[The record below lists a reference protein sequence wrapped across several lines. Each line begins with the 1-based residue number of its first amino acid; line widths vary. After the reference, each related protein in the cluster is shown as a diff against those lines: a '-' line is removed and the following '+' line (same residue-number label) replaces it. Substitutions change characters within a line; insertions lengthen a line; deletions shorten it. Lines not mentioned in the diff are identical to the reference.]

1 MLERLFFKLLPVQ
14 ILIVAMGSVNLI
26 VDGAVAGRCIDSSS
40 VGVVGLYFSMINA
53 LTAVGAVLLGGA
65 AVLCGRSMGSGDLEK
80 TKSIFTMN
88 LGAAL
93 TAGALLTAVSLILP
107 GPIADI
113 LGASSELKPALITY
127 IRGYAVGIIPMLLAQ
142 QIAAFL
148 QMERQSAR
156 GYAGIAGLVISNVA
170 LDILLVA
177 VLKMGVWGLALATS
191 ISNWIYLIILV
202 PYYQTGRS
210 QLKMGRKH
218 IDFRVLGSMI
228 AVGAPGAVLVFML
241 ALRGITINRILL
253 MYSGNDGL
261 SAQSAFS
268 MISGLLYAFALGTGA
283 TLRML
288 ASVFFGE
295 EDKDSLRRLLRMTL
309 SKTVPMSLVVTAV
322 VLLLSGP
329 VTLIFFPDKTTE
341 VYRLTRQL
349 FIICSCCIPFIVLA
363 QVIANYLQACG
374 HNVYVNILSVFD
386 GFFAMVIPS
395 LILAPKMGA
404 LGVWL
409 ANPIGIALTLLLSL
423 CYACVFNRRFPR
435 GDDFLMLRPGFGV
448 PDEDRLDIPVRSMS
462 DVTGTAVTVQ
472 DFCEKH
478 GLDSKTSLYAALCL
492 EEMAGNVVDHG
503 FTKDEKD
510 HMIEAHVTYKDGEV
524 MLRIKDDCIPFDPM
538 ERADLLSGDDPLRN
552 IGIRM
557 VSKLAKEMTY
567 QNLIGLNVLT
577 IRL

>member
-26 VDGAVAGRCIDSSS
+26 VDGAVAGRCIDSST

-113 LGASSELKPALITY
+113 LGASSGLKPALITY

-228 AVGAPGAVLVFML
+228 AVGAP
-241 ALRGITINRILL
+241 
-253 MYSGNDGL
+253 
-261 SAQSAFS
+261 
-268 MISGLLYAFALGTGA
+268 
-283 TLRML
+283 
-288 ASVFFGE
+288 
-295 EDKDSLRRLLRMTL
+295 
-309 SKTVPMSLVVTAV
+309 P
-322 VLLLSGP
+322 
-329 VTLIFFPDKTTE
+329 
-341 VYRLTRQL
+341 
-349 FIICSCCIPFIVLA
+349 
-363 QVIANYLQACG
+363 
-374 HNVYVNILSVFD
+374 
-386 GFFAMVIPS
+386 
-395 LILAPKMGA
+395 
-404 LGVWL
+404 
-409 ANPIGIALTLLLSL
+409 
-423 CYACVFNRRFPR
+423 
-435 GDDFLMLRPGFGV
+435 
-448 PDEDRLDIPVRSMS
+448 
-462 DVTGTAVTVQ
+462 
-472 DFCEKH
+472 
-478 GLDSKTSLYAALCL
+478 
-492 EEMAGNVVDHG
+492 
-503 FTKDEKD
+503 
-510 HMIEAHVTYKDGEV
+510 
-524 MLRIKDDCIPFDPM
+524 
-538 ERADLLSGDDPLRN
+538 
-552 IGIRM
+552 
-557 VSKLAKEMTY
+557 
-567 QNLIGLNVLT
+567 
-577 IRL
+577 